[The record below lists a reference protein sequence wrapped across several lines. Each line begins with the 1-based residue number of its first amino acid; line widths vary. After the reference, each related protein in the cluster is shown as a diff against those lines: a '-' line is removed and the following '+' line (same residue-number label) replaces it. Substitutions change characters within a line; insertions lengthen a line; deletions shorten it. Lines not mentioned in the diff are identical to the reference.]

1 MKWWRLHKDGSPVSD
16 SVSKKGR
23 DYLGSQ
29 IQKGEMFRVKGLV
42 EQAAGKTNKTKSQ
55 NETKPR
61 EWLEEIKTVRVG

>member
-1 MKWWRLHKDGSPVSD
+1 M
-16 SVSKKGR
+16 SKKGR

-61 EWLEEIKTVRVG
+61 EGLEEITTVRVV